1 MSTYEPIMTALLA
14 MLQTNCGATF
24 SGYHRRFMTWE
35 AVIAA
40 TPAILQ
46 PALFLYDGVGL
57 GGGKTRYHE
66 RGRGRPPVRVISR
79 TIVVY
84 AQTPGGGTPGGP
96 DATTAGGTVFGP
108 LAESI
113 ENAFVPDSE
122 GAVTL
127 GRTVSHAWIEGDSF
141 WITPDIDPQGQGML
155 TVPVQIMIP

>member
-14 MLQTNCGATF
+14 LLQTNCGATF
-24 SGYHRRFMTWE
+24 NTYNRRFVMWE
-35 AVIAA
+35 NISSAE
-40 TPAILQ
+40 PAIIQ

-57 GGGKTRYHE
+57 GGGIMKYLE

-84 AQTPGGGTPGGP
+84 AQIPGGGTPGGP

-127 GRTVSHAWIEGDSF
+127 KGLVSHCWIEGDSF
-141 WITPDIDPQGQGML
+141 WVTGDIDPQGQGML
-155 TVPVQIMIP
+155 VVPVKIMIP